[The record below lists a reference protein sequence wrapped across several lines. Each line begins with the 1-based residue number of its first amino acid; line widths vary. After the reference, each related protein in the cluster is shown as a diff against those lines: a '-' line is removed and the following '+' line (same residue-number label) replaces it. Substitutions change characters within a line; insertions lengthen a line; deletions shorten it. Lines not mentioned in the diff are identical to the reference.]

1 MRITKF
7 RDRLLLVIVLLLAAV
22 LGLNF
27 VFVRQANIANARR
40 AIDEDLRSA
49 AQVFERVLRLRLEK
63 LALGARL
70 MSDDWAFRQLYGD
83 TENFTD
89 PVQRRTLVSGLENYR
104 SRIRDSAFLQ
114 LVSLEGEL
122 QADTARPELQGLPA
136 YDFPALLA
144 EAEESEDLRAIRFQ
158 VSAGGS
164 LVLAV
169 AVPLLLPEPT
179 GWIVAGFPVDDAFAA
194 DFRDLTGVE
203 VSFLRRTEQGPLVVA
218 SSLPAGT
225 PATAAA
231 ARLSPEPR
239 EGTLFD
245 NHVDGETW
253 LGMQQ
258 PLPGGVADVILQ
270 RCLSRE
276 MVPFRRLETALT
288 MLTLA
293 GLVGSALAAVWLAR
307 GISRPVLDL
316 SAGARRVGAGVYNE
330 PVPVRS
336 QDELGQLAAAFNG
349 MTRGLVERDKVR
361 DLLGRNVSPEVAAE
375 LLRRPAAL
383 GGEEREATILFTDI
397 RGFTS
402 LGESA
407 QPSELLELLNAY
419 FTELTRVIEDHGGV
433 VDKYIGDAV
442 MAVFGAP
449 VVDGDHAAHAVK
461 CARAIGRVMR
471 VYNENRLQKNLPRLE
486 TGIGVASG
494 TVVAGLMGSV
504 SRHNYTVI
512 GDTVNLA
519 ARLQD
524 ETKRFGVSPVV
535 AGSTV
540 LASGLADWFTPLGEV
555 IVRGKKDAVDVFT
568 LREDGPGA

>member
-7 RDRLLLVIVLLLAAV
+7 RDRLLLFIVLLLAAV

-27 VFVRQANIANARR
+27 VFVRQANISNARR

-49 AQVFERVLRLRLEK
+49 AQVFERVFRLRLEK

-83 TENFTD
+83 TVSFTD
-89 PVQRRTLVSGLENYR
+89 PMQRRTLLSGLENYR

-114 LVSLEGEL
+114 LVSLEGEV
-122 QADTARPELQGLPA
+122 QADTAHPDLQDLPA
-136 YDFPALLA
+136 YDFPELLA

-158 VSAGGS
+158 VSSGGS

-169 AVPLLLPEPT
+169 AVPLLLPEPS
-179 GWIVAGFPVDDAFAA
+179 GWIVAGFPVDDAFAV

-203 VSFLRRTEQGPLVVA
+203 VSFLRRTEKGPLLVA
-218 SSLPAGT
+218 SSLPAGA
-225 PATAAA
+225 PAAA
-231 ARLSPEPR
+231 AKLSPEPR
-239 EGTLFD
+239 EGMLFD
-245 NHVDGETW
+245 SHVDGETW
-253 LGMQQ
+253 LGMER
-258 PLPGGVADVILQ
+258 PLPGGVADVVLQ

-276 MVPFRRLETALT
+276 MIPFRRLETALT

-293 GLVGSALAAVWLAR
+293 GLLGSVLVAVWLAR

-336 QDELGQLAAAFNG
+336 QDELGQLAAAFND

-383 GGEEREATILFTDI
+383 GGEERDATILFTDI

-407 QPSELLELLNAY
+407 RPSELLELLNAY
-419 FTELTRVIEDHGGV
+419 FTELTRVIEEHGGV

-449 VVDGDHAAHAVK
+449 VVDSDHAAHAVK

-471 VYNENRLQKNLPRLE
+471 AYNESRLQNNLPPLE
-486 TGIGVASG
+486 TGIGIATG

-504 SRHNYTVI
+504 SRNNYTVI

-524 ETKRFGVSPVV
+524 ETKSYAVSPVV

-540 LASGLADWFTPLGEV
+540 LASGLADCFRPLGEV
-555 IVRGKKDAVDVFT
+555 TVRGKKGAVDIFT
-568 LREDGPGA
+568 FREDRPEA